1 MEIMIWFNIKELER
15 RIVENEFSDKE
26 GFNYFLAFSVLGVL
40 ATYVSTSENFIT
52 FIELLIGVAITIWG
66 SYSIF
71 KANSSG
77 DGQDFFKR
85 YFALSWVIGFRL
97 LVFTVIIAIPLFIIY
112 GVVSYDFVD
121 TNSGESTSL
130 REDFVTMIISS
141 LILLVY
147 YFLLTNSFKRVSMKN
162 K

>member
-1 MEIMIWFNIKELER
+1 MIWFNIKELER
-15 RIVENEFSDKE
+15 RIVENEFSDKQ
-26 GFNYFLAFSVLGVL
+26 GFNYFLAFSILGVL
-40 ATYVSTSENFIT
+40 VTYGSTSENIIT
-52 FIELLIGVAITIWG
+52 FIELLISVAITIWG

-97 LVFTVIIAIPLFIIY
+97 LVFSVIIAIPLLVIY
-112 GVVSYDFVD
+112 SVISYDSID
-121 TNSGESTSL
+121 SYSSESTTL
-130 REDFVTMIISS
+130 TEDFVLMIISS
-141 LILLVY
+141 LIGLVY
-147 YFLLTNSFKRVSMKN
+147 YFLLINSFKRVSMKN